1 MYNNSHLNITEES
14 LDGKS
19 YRRNSQTSTYI
30 REQLNHIQTL
40 HDKTIE
46 EDEENLQYT
55 ASQQWNYLSFADEK
69 QD

>member
-1 MYNNSHLNITEES
+1 MGPGLFRTRYSVGNNPAPMYNNSHLNITEES

-46 EDEENLQYT
+46 EDEENM
-55 ASQQWNYLSFADEK
+55 
-69 QD
+69 

>member
-46 EDEENLQYT
+46 EDEENM
-55 ASQQWNYLSFADEK
+55 
-69 QD
+69 